1 MKKRFVIFS
10 LSVCLVSLV
19 GCKWNV
25 PQKVTVKSNAEYNF
39 TVGKVSK
46 NLSDAVDLSKT
57 LSDSLSTNN
66 AKIYDYYPNELDS
79 AVQKYLMEMPIKDI
93 ELDFGKYFEG
103 LNVAGDIQGLSHSET
118 FTVPNVNGQTA
129 TSKVDLTGLQ
139 TIVNT
144 FVGTVLSTSDY
155 STSSSTLD
163 VEYETVTYSPGATIL
178 VTANNANHGQPV
190 QLINKKDDFTEK
202 ILAETTL
209 TGYEATLDIGGISI
223 TKDTFIYINGSKATN
238 ADNGVTINGV
248 PVKVTGLKINY
259 PVTVNFDSANVS
271 VGSDTFKSATIGEG
285 TMQLSFEGDT
295 DDWSGVKVNYTI
307 KASGGI
313 TNEDGNPVLIEKT
326 GLDITTTPDQV
337 SLNND
342 KLLPED
348 ITIKPD
354 KIELDLSDTSEH
366 HDAPGATMTFAADN
380 PSITIKAGF
389 NITKLSLMQAYHDG
403 KVTVSKSEYLSSDI
417 IKMVKSITLTRGGV
431 EGTYINTLP
440 AGNNITLKTK
450 STFFGIDKW
459 DDPKW
464 DTLGTTDV
472 NGAELSV
479 VNGTENVI
487 EIKSDNEGTP
497 DVNESTAVDFK
508 AEIELPGYQKNE
520 GDPKGPY
527 IELSGI
533 EPGETYTIGFDL
545 KPVVEWKQITI
556 DASSYSQSDSINTG
570 INLTSLFSGFESALG
585 SGIGGKLKLKSLPVY
600 LYCSKPSAG
609 GFSDVKFNGKIK
621 MYYQDDTNGVKQAIP
636 DGETYLLGDSS
647 ASAEMNLVSVPELD
661 KVVIDK
667 EKGTYF
673 VKTDIDALPSSVAI
687 DIKDLISVNIDKE
700 TYPNAS
706 LAVDYDLGLGAGGT
720 LTIKKEDLEGDT
732 TSAIKITA
740 LIVLP
745 LQFVTTDEISLDIM
759 KMMGKDGTS
768 DLFGRSEAMDTT
780 TIDKYLGAISSVS
793 LNYKCDELPFYAIKP
808 LELKVA
814 LDGNPANAHSYSFG
828 QGSIVLD
835 YDEINSLLGT
845 YPLAPSVVFC
855 IPATTFSIP
864 REIAISTALG
874 LNIKTDGSVS
884 FDFGGNK

>member
-25 PQKVTVKSNAEYNF
+25 PQKVTVKSDATYNF
-39 TVGKVSK
+39 TIGKVSK
-46 NLSDAVDLSKT
+46 NLSDSVDLSKT

-66 AKIYDYYPNELDS
+66 AKIYDYYPNERES

-103 LNVAGDIQGLSHSET
+103 LDVADNIAGLSHSET
-118 FTVPNVNGQTA
+118 FTVPDVNGQTA

-139 TIVNT
+139 TIVNNTLAAILSTGSASVTIEGSTAGLSSVTYGNGAVLT
-144 FVGTVLSTSDY
+144 FVIGPSQYEREITFKGVSKKFIG
-155 STSSSTLD
+155 SS
-163 VEYETVTYSPGATIL
+163 V
-178 VTANNANHGQPV
+178 
-190 QLINKKDDFTEK
+190 
-202 ILAETTL
+202 
-209 TGYEATLDIGGISI
+209 TLDIPANTTIEATDRISL
-223 TKDTFIYINGSKATN
+223 KDSEGNTIGSGN
-238 ADNGVTINGV
+238 NGVSISGNPT
-248 PVKVTGLKINY
+248 KVTGMQYGKLI
-259 PVTVNFDSANVS
+259 PIRFPECNVS
-271 VGSDTFKSATIGEG
+271 VGSETFKSATIGEG
-285 TMQLSFEGDT
+285 TMQLSFEGVN
-295 DDWSGVKVNYTI
+295 DWRGVKVGYTI

-313 TNEDGNPVLIEKT
+313 TDSDGKSVLIEEP
-326 GLDITTTPDQV
+326 GLDITTTTPDPV

-348 ITIKPD
+348 ITIEPEN
-354 KIELDLSDTSEH
+354 IYLDLS
-366 HDAPGATMTFAADN
+366 AGGAKITFAADN

-389 NITKLSLMQAYHDG
+389 NITKLDSMQVYYDG
-403 KVTVSKSEYLSSDI
+403 KVTVSKSESLSDDI
-417 IKMVKSITLTRGGV
+417 TSMVKKIKLKASGLK
-431 EGTYINTLP
+431 GTYTNTLP
-440 AGNNITLKTK
+440 AENTITLKAK
-450 STFFGIDKW
+450 SGFLKIENSGNEKVFPLEANKTDK
-459 DDPKW
+459 
-464 DTLGTTDV
+464 
-472 NGAELSV
+472 S
-479 VNGTENVI
+479 I
-487 EIKSDNEGTP
+487 EILGEEYEVEISKDPATE
-497 DVNESTAVDFK
+497 VDFN
-508 AEIELPGYQKNE
+508 AEIVLPGYQENE

-527 IELSGI
+527 IELNGI
-533 EPGETYTIGFDL
+533 EPGKTYTIGFDL
-545 KPVVEWKQITI
+545 KPVVDWEQITI
-556 DASSYSQSDSINTG
+556 DVSDYSQRDSINTG

-609 GFSDVKFNGKIK
+609 DFSNVKFNGQIK
-621 MYYQDDTNGVKQAIP
+621 MYYQYDDTNGEKKAIP
-636 DGETYLLGDSS
+636 NGETYLLGNSS
-647 ASAEMNLVSVPELD
+647 ASAEMKLVSVPELE
-661 KVVIDK
+661 KVVIDE

-673 VKTDIDALPSSVAI
+673 VKTDIAAFPSSVEI
-687 DIKDLISVNIDKE
+687 DIKDLISANFDKV

-706 LAVDYDLGLGAGGT
+706 LAVDYDLKLGGKDGV
-720 LTIKKEDLEGDT
+720 LEISKSQLEGDK

-808 LELKVA
+808 LALKVS
-814 LDGNPANAHSYSFG
+814 LSG
-828 QGSIVLD
+828 
-835 YDEINSLLGT
+835 DESKAKTYTIGADKIELNYNEIESMLTT
-845 YPLAPSVVFC
+845 YPLTPSVVFC

-864 REIAISTALG
+864 REVAISTALG
-874 LNIKTDGSVS
+874 LYIKTDGTVS

>member
-1 MKKRFVIFS
+1 MKKRFIIFS

-46 NLSDAVDLSKT
+46 NLSDSVDLSKT

-139 TIVNT
+139 TIVNNTLAAILSTGSASVTIEGSTAGLSSVTYGNGAVLT
-144 FVGTVLSTSDY
+144 FVIGPSQYEREITFKGVSKKFIG
-155 STSSSTLD
+155 SS
-163 VEYETVTYSPGATIL
+163 V
-178 VTANNANHGQPV
+178 
-190 QLINKKDDFTEK
+190 
-202 ILAETTL
+202 
-209 TGYEATLDIGGISI
+209 TLDIPANTTIEATDRISL
-223 TKDTFIYINGSKATN
+223 KDSEGNFIESGN
-238 ADNGVTINGV
+238 NGVSISGNPT
-248 PVKVTGLKINY
+248 KVTGMQYSKPI
-259 PVTVNFDSANVS
+259 PIRFPECNVS
-271 VGSDTFKSATIGEG
+271 VGSETFKSATIGTG

-295 DDWSGVKVNYTI
+295 EYWSNVKVDYTI
-307 KASGGI
+307 IASGGI
-313 TNEDGNPVLIEKT
+313 TDSNGNPLSIEKT
-326 GLDITTTPDQV
+326 GLDITNTLDSV
-337 SLNND
+337 SLNGD

-348 ITIKPD
+348 ITIEPKE
-354 KIELDLSDTSEH
+354 IELDLS
-366 HDAPGATMTFAADN
+366 AGGAKITFAANN

-389 NITKLSLMQAYHDG
+389 NITKLSSMQAYYDG
-403 KVTVSKSEYLSSDI
+403 KVTVSKSESLSSDI

-440 AGNNITLKTK
+440 AENNITLKTK
-450 STFFGIDKW
+450 SDFFGINESAGRSL
-459 DDPKW
+459 
-464 DTLGTTDV
+464 TSTTQK
-472 NGAELSV
+472 ETLSV
-479 VNGTENVI
+479 VNESSKTI
-487 EIKSDNEGTP
+487 TI
-497 DVNESTAVDFK
+497 NESPAVDFY

-527 IELSGI
+527 IKLSEI

-545 KPVVEWKQITI
+545 KPVIDWEQITI

-609 GFSDVKFNGKIK
+609 GFSNVKFKGQIK
-621 MYYQDDTNGVKQAIP
+621 MYYKDDTKGAIL

-661 KVVIDK
+661 KVVIDE

-673 VKTDIDALPSSVAI
+673 VKTDIDAFPSSVAI

-706 LAVDYDLGLGAGGT
+706 LAVDYNLGVGDENSEF
-720 LTIKKEDLEGDT
+720 TISKSALEGDT

-768 DLFGRSEAMDTT
+768 DLFGRSEAMDTS

-845 YPLAPSVVFC
+845 YPLSPSVVFC

>member
-46 NLSDAVDLSKT
+46 NLSDSVDLSKT

-118 FTVPNVNGQTA
+118 FTVPDVNGQTA

-139 TIVNT
+139 TIVNNTLAAILSTGSASVTIEGSTASLSSVTYGNGAVLT
-144 FVGTVLSTSDY
+144 FVIGPSQYEREITFKGVSKKFIG
-155 STSSSTLD
+155 SS
-163 VEYETVTYSPGATIL
+163 V
-178 VTANNANHGQPV
+178 
-190 QLINKKDDFTEK
+190 
-202 ILAETTL
+202 
-209 TGYEATLDIGGISI
+209 TLDIPANTTINATDTISL
-223 TKDTFIYINGSKATN
+223 KDSEGNTIGSGN
-238 ADNGVTINGV
+238 NGVSISGNPT
-248 PVKVTGLKINY
+248 KVTGMQYSKPI
-259 PVTVNFDSANVS
+259 PIRFPECNVS

-285 TMQLSFEGDT
+285 KLQLSFEGIT
-295 DDWSGVKVNYTI
+295 GWSGVKVDYTI
-307 KASGGI
+307 IASGGI
-313 TNEDGNPVLIEKT
+313 TNSDGNPLSIEQT
-326 GLDITTTPDQV
+326 VLDITTTPDSV
-337 SLNND
+337 SLNGD

-348 ITIKPD
+348 ITIEPKE
-354 KIELDLSDTSEH
+354 IELDLS
-366 HDAPGATMTFAADN
+366 AGGAKITFAANN

-389 NITKLSLMQAYHDG
+389 NITELSSMQAYYDG
-403 KVTVSKSEYLSSDI
+403 NIKVDKSESLSDDI
-417 IKMVKSITLTRGGV
+417 TSMVKEIKLKASGLK
-431 EGTYINTLP
+431 GTYTNTLP
-440 AGNNITLKTK
+440 AGNTITLKAK
-450 STFFGIDKW
+450 SGFLKIENSGSEKEFPLEADK
-459 DDPKW
+459 
-464 DTLGTTDV
+464 TD
-472 NGAELSV
+472 EP
-479 VNGTENVI
+479 I
-487 EIKSDNEGTP
+487 EILGEENNTVTISKDPATK
-497 DVNESTAVDFK
+497 VDFV
-508 AEIELPGYQKNE
+508 ASIELPGYKKNE
-520 GDPKGPY
+520 GDPKGSY

-533 EPGETYTIGFDL
+533 KPGETYTIGFDL
-545 KPVVEWKQITI
+545 KPVIDWEEITI
-556 DASSYSQSDSINTG
+556 DASSYSQRDSINTG

-621 MYYQDDTNGVKQAIP
+621 MYYQDVTNDVKTAIP
-636 DGETYLLGDSS
+636 EGETYLLGDSS

-661 KVVIDK
+661 KVVIDE

-673 VKTDIDALPSSVAI
+673 VKTDIDAFPSSVAI
-687 DIKDLISVNIDKE
+687 DIKDLISANIDKE

-768 DLFGRSEAMDTT
+768 DLFGRSEAMDTS

>member
-46 NLSDAVDLSKT
+46 NLSDSVDLSKT

-118 FTVPNVNGQTA
+118 FTVPDVNGQTA
-129 TSKVDLTGLQ
+129 TSTVDLTGLQ

-155 STSSSTLD
+155 STSSSTSG
-163 VEYETVTYSPGATIL
+163 VEYETVIYETGATIH

-190 QLINKKDDFTEK
+190 KLIHKKDEVTEE
-202 ILAETTL
+202 ILATTTL
-209 TGYEATLDIGGISI
+209 SGYEATLDIGGISI

-259 PVTVNFDSANVS
+259 PVTVNFDSTNVS
-271 VGSDTFKSATIGEG
+271 VGSDTFKSATIGTG

-295 DDWSGVKVNYTI
+295 NDWSGVKVNYTI
-307 KASGGI
+307 IASGGI
-313 TNEDGNPVLIEKT
+313 TDSDGNPVLIEKT
-326 GLDITTTPDQV
+326 GLDITTTPDPV

-342 KLLPED
+342 KLLPEV

-366 HDAPGATMTFAADN
+366 HDAPGATITFAANN

-389 NITKLSLMQAYHDG
+389 NITKLSSMQAYYDG
-403 KVTVSKSEYLSSDI
+403 KVTVSKSESLSSDI

-440 AGNNITLKTK
+440 EGNNITLKTK
-450 STFFGIDKW
+450 SDFFEINKW
-459 DDPKW
+459 TTG
-464 DTLGTTDV
+464 DTLVTTDV

-487 EIKSDNEGTP
+487 EIKSDNEATP
-497 DVNESTAVDFK
+497 DVNESTAVDFN
-508 AEIELPGYQKNE
+508 ASIELPGYQKNE

-527 IELSGI
+527 IELTGI
-533 EPGETYTIGFDL
+533 EPGKKYTIGFDL
-545 KPVVEWKQITI
+545 KPVVEWTQITI
-556 DASSYSQSDSINTG
+556 DVSGYSQSDSINTG

-609 GFSDVKFNGKIK
+609 GFSNVKFNGQIK
-621 MYYQDDTNGVKQAIP
+621 MYYQDVTNDVKTAIP

-661 KVVIDK
+661 KVVIDE

-673 VKTDIDALPSSVAI
+673 VKTDIDAFPSSAAI
-687 DIKDLISVNIDKE
+687 DIKDLISANIDKE

>member
-46 NLSDAVDLSKT
+46 NLSDSVDLSKT

-103 LNVAGDIQGLSHSET
+103 LDVAGDIQGLSHSET

-129 TSKVDLTGLQ
+129 TSKVNLTGLQ
-139 TIVNT
+139 TIVNNTLAAILSTGSASVTIEGSTASLSSVTYGNGAVLT
-144 FVGTVLSTSDY
+144 FVIGPSQYEREITFKGVSKKFIG
-155 STSSSTLD
+155 SS
-163 VEYETVTYSPGATIL
+163 V
-178 VTANNANHGQPV
+178 
-190 QLINKKDDFTEK
+190 
-202 ILAETTL
+202 
-209 TGYEATLDIGGISI
+209 TLDIPANTIINATDTISL
-223 TKDTFIYINGSKATN
+223 KDSEGNTIGSGNNSVSISGNPT
-238 ADNGVTINGV
+238 
-248 PVKVTGLKINY
+248 KVTGMQYSKPI
-259 PVTVNFDSANVS
+259 PIRFPECNVS

-285 TMQLSFEGDT
+285 TMQLSFEGVN
-295 DDWSGVKVNYTI
+295 DWSNVKVDYTI
-307 KASGGI
+307 IASGGI
-313 TNEDGNPVLIEKT
+313 TDSDGNPLSIKEK
-326 GLDITTTPDQV
+326 LDITTTPKPV
-337 SLNND
+337 SLNGD

-348 ITIKPD
+348 ITIEPHEIK
-354 KIELDLSDTSEH
+354 LDLS
-366 HDAPGATMTFAADN
+366 AGGAIMTFAADN

-389 NITKLSLMQAYHDG
+389 SITELSSMQAYYDG
-403 KVTVSKSEYLSSDI
+403 KVTVSKSESLSSDI
-417 IKMVKSITLTRGGV
+417 TKMVKEITLTRGGV

-440 AGNNITLKTK
+440 SGNAITLKTK

-459 DDPKW
+459 DDPK
-464 DTLGTTDV
+464 TLGTTDV
-472 NGAELSV
+472 NGADLSV
-479 VNGTENVI
+479 VNGTEKVI
-487 EIKSDNEGTP
+487 EIKSDNEATP
-497 DVNESTAVDFK
+497 DVNESTAVDFN
-508 AEIELPGYQKNE
+508 AEIVLPGYQENE

-527 IELSGI
+527 IELIKI
-533 EPGETYTIGFDL
+533 EPGKTYTIGFDL
-545 KPVVEWKQITI
+545 KPVIDWEEITI
-556 DASSYSQSDSINTG
+556 DASGYSQSDSINTG

-585 SGIGGKLKLKSLPVY
+585 SGVGGKLKLKSLPVY

-621 MYYQDDTNGVKQAIP
+621 MYYQYDTNGVKQAIP
-636 DGETYLLGDSS
+636 DGETYLLGNSS
-647 ASAEMNLVSVPELD
+647 DAAEMNLVGVPELD
-661 KVVIDK
+661 KVVIDE

-673 VKTDIDALPSSVAI
+673 VKTDIDAFPSSVAI

-706 LAVDYDLGLGAGGT
+706 LAVDYNLGIGGANGT

-768 DLFGRSEAMDTT
+768 DLFGRSEAMDTS

>member
-46 NLSDAVDLSKT
+46 NLSDSVDLSKT

-118 FTVPNVNGQTA
+118 FTVPDVNGQTA
-129 TSKVDLTGLQ
+129 TSKVNLTGLQ

-163 VEYETVTYSPGATIL
+163 VEYETVEYETGATIH
-178 VTANNANHGQPV
+178 VTANNANHGKPV
-190 QLINKKDDFTEK
+190 QLIHKKDDVTE

-209 TGYEATLDIGGISI
+209 SGDEATLNIGGIPI

-259 PVTVNFDSANVS
+259 PVTVKFDPANVS

-285 TMQLSFEGDT
+285 TMQLSFEGVN
-295 DDWSGVKVNYTI
+295 DWSNVKVDYTI
-307 KASGGI
+307 IASGGI
-313 TNEDGNPVLIEKT
+313 TNEDGNPLSIKKT
-326 GLDITTTPDQV
+326 GLDITGDPESE
-337 SLNND
+337 SLNNA

-348 ITIKPD
+348 ITIEPHEIK
-354 KIELDLSDTSEH
+354 LDLT
-366 HDAPGATMTFAADN
+366 AGGATITFAADN

-389 NITKLSLMQAYHDG
+389 NITELSSMQAYYDG
-403 KVTVSKSEYLSSDI
+403 NIKVDKSESLSSDI
-417 IKMVKSITLTRGGV
+417 TKMVKEITLTRGGV

-450 STFFGIDKW
+450 SVFFGINESAGRSLTSPTQK
-459 DDPKW
+459 K
-464 DTLGTTDV
+464 T
-472 NGAELSV
+472 LSV
-479 VNGTENVI
+479 VNESSKTI
-487 EIKSDNEGTP
+487 TI
-497 DVNESTAVDFK
+497 NESPAVDFY

-527 IELSGI
+527 IELSKI
-533 EPGETYTIGFDL
+533 KSGETYTIGFDL
-545 KPVVEWKQITI
+545 KPVIDWEEITI
-556 DASSYSQSDSINTG
+556 DASSYSQRDSINTG

-621 MYYQDDTNGVKQAIP
+621 MYYQDVTNDEKTTIP
-636 DGETYLLGDSS
+636 DGETYLLGNSS

-661 KVVIDK
+661 KVVIDE

-673 VKTDIDALPSSVAI
+673 VKTDIDAFPSSAAI
-687 DIKDLISVNIDKE
+687 DIKDLISANIDKE

-720 LTIKKEDLEGDT
+720 LTIKKKDLEGDT

-768 DLFGRSEAMDTT
+768 DLFGRSEAMDTS

>member
-1 MKKRFVIFS
+1 MKKRFIIFS

-46 NLSDAVDLSKT
+46 NLSDSVDLSKT

-155 STSSSTLD
+155 TTSSSTLD
-163 VEYETVTYSPGATIL
+163 VEYETVIYETGATIH

-190 QLINKKDDFTEK
+190 QLIHKKDEVTED
-202 ILAETTL
+202 ILATTTL
-209 TGYEATLDIGGISI
+209 SGYEATLDIGGISI

-259 PVTVNFDSANVS
+259 PVTVNFDSTNVS
-271 VGSDTFKSATIGEG
+271 VGSNTFKSATIGEG
-285 TMQLSFEGDT
+285 TMQLSFEGFT
-295 DDWSGVKVNYTI
+295 DWSGVKVGYTI

-313 TNEDGNPVLIEKT
+313 TDSDGKSVLIEEP
-326 GLDITTTPDQV
+326 GLDITTTTPDSV
-337 SLNND
+337 NLNND
-342 KLLPED
+342 KLLPEK
-348 ITIKPD
+348 ITIEPEN
-354 KIELDLSDTSEH
+354 IYLDLRDTSEYK
-366 HDAPGATMTFAADN
+366 DAPGATITFAANN

-389 NITKLSLMQAYHDG
+389 NITEFSSMQAYYDG
-403 KVTVSKSEYLSSDI
+403 SIKVDKSESLSDDI
-417 IKMVKSITLTRGGV
+417 TSMVKKIKLKASGLK
-431 EGTYINTLP
+431 GTYTNTLP
-440 AGNNITLKTK
+440 AGNTITGNTITLKAK
-450 STFFGIDKW
+450 SGFLKIENSGSEKEFSLEANK
-459 DDPKW
+459 
-464 DTLGTTDV
+464 TD
-472 NGAELSV
+472 ES
-479 VNGTENVI
+479 I
-487 EIKSDNEGTP
+487 EILGEEHEEAISKDPATE
-497 DVNESTAVDFK
+497 VDFY
-508 AEIELPGYQKNE
+508 AEIELPGYKKNE

-533 EPGETYTIGFDL
+533 KPGETYTIGFDL
-545 KPVVEWKQITI
+545 KPVIDWEEITI
-556 DASSYSQSDSINTG
+556 DASSYSQRDSINTG

-609 GFSDVKFNGKIK
+609 GFSDVKFNGQIK
-621 MYYQDDTNGVKQAIP
+621 MYYKDDTKGAIP

-647 ASAEMNLVSVPELD
+647 DAAEMNLVSVPELD
-661 KVVIDK
+661 KVVIDE

-673 VKTDIDALPSSVAI
+673 VKTDIDAFPSSVAI

-700 TYPNAS
+700 EYPNAS
-706 LAVDYDLGLGAGGT
+706 LAVDYDLGLGGANGEF
-720 LTIKKEDLEGDT
+720 TISKSQLEGDT

-835 YDEINSLLGT
+835 FDEIDSLLGT

>member
-46 NLSDAVDLSKT
+46 NLSDSVDLSKT

-93 ELDFGKYFEG
+93 ELDFGKYFED

-118 FTVPNVNGQTA
+118 FTVPDVNDQTA

-139 TIVNT
+139 TIVNNTLAAILSTDSASVTIEGSTASLSSVTYGNGAVLT
-144 FVGTVLSTSDY
+144 FVIGPSQYEREITFKGVSKKFIG
-155 STSSSTLD
+155 SS
-163 VEYETVTYSPGATIL
+163 V
-178 VTANNANHGQPV
+178 
-190 QLINKKDDFTEK
+190 
-202 ILAETTL
+202 
-209 TGYEATLDIGGISI
+209 TLDIPANTTINATDTISL
-223 TKDTFIYINGSKATN
+223 KDSEGNTIGSGN
-238 ADNGVTINGV
+238 NGVSISGNPT
-248 PVKVTGLKINY
+248 KVTGMQYSKPI
-259 PVTVNFDSANVS
+259 PIRFPECNVS

-285 TMQLSFEGDT
+285 KLKLSFEGIT
-295 DDWSGVKVNYTI
+295 GWSGVKVDYTI
-307 KASGGI
+307 IASGGI
-313 TNEDGNPVLIEKT
+313 TNADGNHLSIEKT
-326 GLDITTTPDQV
+326 GLDITTTPEPV

-342 KLLPED
+342 KLLPEN

-354 KIELDLSDTSEH
+354 EIELDLS
-366 HDAPGATMTFAADN
+366 AGGATITFAADN

-389 NITKLSLMQAYHDG
+389 TITKLDSMQAYYDG
-403 KVTVSKSEYLSSDI
+403 SIKVDKSEPLSSDI
-417 IKMVKSITLTRGGV
+417 TKMVKSITLTRGGV

-450 STFFGIDKW
+450 SDFFGINESAGRSLTSPTQKE
-459 DDPKW
+459 
-464 DTLGTTDV
+464 T
-472 NGAELSV
+472 LSV
-479 VNGTENVI
+479 VNESSKTI
-487 EIKSDNEGTP
+487 TI
-497 DVNESTAVDFK
+497 NESPAVDFY

-545 KPVVEWKQITI
+545 KPVIDWEEITI
-556 DASSYSQSDSINTG
+556 DASGYSQSDSINTG

-585 SGIGGKLKLKSLPVY
+585 SGVGGKLKLKSLPVY

-609 GFSDVKFNGKIK
+609 GFSNVKFNGKIK
-621 MYYQDDTNGVKQAIP
+621 MYYQDDTNGVKKPIP
-636 DGETYLLGDSS
+636 EGETYLLGNSS
-647 ASAEMNLVSVPELD
+647 ASAEMNLVGVPELD
-661 KVVIDK
+661 KVVIDE

-673 VKTDIDALPSSVAI
+673 VKTDIAAFPSSVAK
-687 DIKDLISVNIDKE
+687 DINDLISVNINKE

-706 LAVDYDLGLGAGGT
+706 LAVDYDLGLGGKDGV
-720 LTIKKEDLEGDT
+720 LEISKSQLEGDT

>member
-1 MKKRFVIFS
+1 MKKRFIIFS

-46 NLSDAVDLSKT
+46 NLSDSVDLSKT

-155 STSSSTLD
+155 TTSSSTLD
-163 VEYETVTYSPGATIL
+163 VEYETVIYETGATIH

-190 QLINKKDDFTEK
+190 QLIHKKDEVTEE

-209 TGYEATLDIGGISI
+209 SEYEATLDIGGISI

-259 PVTVNFDSANVS
+259 PVTVNFDSTNVS
-271 VGSDTFKSATIGEG
+271 VGSDTFKSATIGTG
-285 TMQLSFEGDT
+285 TMQLSFEGFT
-295 DDWSGVKVNYTI
+295 DWSGVKVNYTI
-307 KASGGI
+307 IASGGI
-313 TNEDGNPVLIEKT
+313 TDSSDNPLSIKKT
-326 GLDITTTPDQV
+326 GLDITTTPDLV

-354 KIELDLSDTSEH
+354 KIELDLS
-366 HDAPGATMTFAADN
+366 AGGATITFAANN

-389 NITKLSLMQAYHDG
+389 NITKLSSMQAYYDG
-403 KVTVSKSEYLSSDI
+403 KVTVSKSESLSSDI

-440 AGNNITLKTK
+440 AENNITLKTK
-450 STFFGIDKW
+450 SDFFGINESAGRSL
-459 DDPKW
+459 
-464 DTLGTTDV
+464 TSTTQK
-472 NGAELSV
+472 ETLSV
-479 VNGTENVI
+479 VNESSKTI
-487 EIKSDNEGTP
+487 TI
-497 DVNESTAVDFK
+497 NESPAVDFY

-527 IELSGI
+527 IELRGI

-545 KPVVEWKQITI
+545 KPVIDWEEITI
-556 DASSYSQSDSINTG
+556 DASSYSQRDSINTG

-585 SGIGGKLKLKSLPVY
+585 SDIGGKLKLKSLPVY

-609 GFSDVKFNGKIK
+609 GFSNVKFNGQIK
-621 MYYQDDTNGVKQAIP
+621 MYYQYDDTNGVKQAITE
-636 DGETYLLGDSS
+636 GETYLLGNSS

-661 KVVIDK
+661 KVVIDE

-673 VKTDIDALPSSVAI
+673 VKTDIDAFPSSVAI

-706 LAVDYDLGLGAGGT
+706 LAVDYNLGVGDTNGEF
-720 LTIKKEDLEGDT
+720 TIFKSDLEGDT

-768 DLFGRSEAMDTT
+768 DLFGRSEAMDTS

-828 QGSIVLD
+828 EGSIVLD
-835 YDEINSLLGT
+835 FDEINSLLGT

>member
-46 NLSDAVDLSKT
+46 NLSDSVDLSKT

-139 TIVNT
+139 TIVNNTLAAILSTGSASVTIEGSTAGLSSVTYGNGAVLT
-144 FVGTVLSTSDY
+144 FVIGPSQYEREITFKGVSKKFIG
-155 STSSSTLD
+155 SS
-163 VEYETVTYSPGATIL
+163 V
-178 VTANNANHGQPV
+178 
-190 QLINKKDDFTEK
+190 
-202 ILAETTL
+202 
-209 TGYEATLDIGGISI
+209 TLDIPANTTIEATDRISL
-223 TKDTFIYINGSKATN
+223 KDSEGNFIESGN
-238 ADNGVTINGV
+238 NGVSISGNPT
-248 PVKVTGLKINY
+248 KVTGMQYSKPI
-259 PVTVNFDSANVS
+259 PIRFPECNVS
-271 VGSDTFKSATIGEG
+271 VGSETFKSATIGTG

-295 DDWSGVKVNYTI
+295 EYWSNVKVDYTI
-307 KASGGI
+307 IASGGI
-313 TNEDGNPVLIEKT
+313 TDSNGNPLSIEKT
-326 GLDITTTPDQV
+326 GLDITNTLDSV
-337 SLNND
+337 SLNGD

-348 ITIKPD
+348 ITIEPKE
-354 KIELDLSDTSEH
+354 IELDLS
-366 HDAPGATMTFAADN
+366 AGGAKITFAANN

-389 NITKLSLMQAYHDG
+389 NITKLSSMQAYYDG
-403 KVTVSKSEYLSSDI
+403 KVTVSKSESLSSDI

-440 AGNNITLKTK
+440 AENNITLKTK
-450 STFFGIDKW
+450 SDFFGINESAGRSL
-459 DDPKW
+459 
-464 DTLGTTDV
+464 TSTTQK
-472 NGAELSV
+472 ETLSV
-479 VNGTENVI
+479 VNESSKTI
-487 EIKSDNEGTP
+487 TI
-497 DVNESTAVDFK
+497 NESPAVDFN
-508 AEIELPGYQKNE
+508 AEIVLPGYKKNE

-527 IELSGI
+527 IELRGI

-545 KPVVEWKQITI
+545 KPVIDWEEITI
-556 DASSYSQSDSINTG
+556 DASSYSQRDSINTG

-621 MYYQDDTNGVKQAIP
+621 MYYQDVTNDVKTAIP
-636 DGETYLLGDSS
+636 EGETYLLGTSS

-673 VKTDIDALPSSVAI
+673 VKTDIAAYPSSVAI
-687 DIKDLISVNIDKE
+687 DINDLISANIDKE

-706 LAVDYDLGLGAGGT
+706 LAVDYNLGIGGANGEF
-720 LTIKKEDLEGDT
+720 TIFKSDLEGDT

-768 DLFGRSEAMDTT
+768 DLFGRSEAMDTS

-814 LDGNPANAHSYSFG
+814 LDGNPENAHSYSFG

>member
-46 NLSDAVDLSKT
+46 NLSDSVDLSKT

-93 ELDFGKYFEG
+93 ELDFGKYFED
-103 LNVAGDIQGLSHSET
+103 LDVAGDIQGLSHSET
-118 FTVPNVNGQTA
+118 FTVPNVKGKTA

-190 QLINKKDDFTEK
+190 QLIHKKDDVTEK

-209 TGYEATLDIGGISI
+209 SGYEATLDIGGISI

-295 DDWSGVKVNYTI
+295 ADWSNVKVDYTI
-307 KASGGI
+307 IASGGI
-313 TNEDGNPVLIEKT
+313 TNEDGNSLSIKEK
-326 GLDITTTPDQV
+326 LDITKATPTPVD
-337 SLNND
+337 LENY

-348 ITIKPD
+348 ITIEPHEIK
-354 KIELDLSDTSEH
+354 LDLS
-366 HDAPGATMTFAADN
+366 AGGATITFAANN

-389 NITKLSLMQAYHDG
+389 NITKLSSMQAYYDG
-403 KVTVSKSEYLSSDI
+403 KVTVSKSESLSSDI

-450 STFFGIDKW
+450 SDFFGIDES
-459 DDPKW
+459 
-464 DTLGTTDV
+464 
-472 NGAELSV
+472 AERSLTSPTQEETLSV
-479 VNGTENVI
+479 VNESENPI
-487 EIKSDNEGTP
+487 TI
-497 DVNESTAVDFK
+497 NESPAVDFY
-508 AEIELPGYQKNE
+508 AEIELPGYKKNE
-520 GDPKGPY
+520 EDPKGPY
-527 IELSGI
+527 IELSEI
-533 EPGETYTIGFDL
+533 EPGKTYTIGFDL

-609 GFSDVKFNGKIK
+609 GFSDVKFKGKIK
-621 MYYQDDTNGVKQAIP
+621 MYYKDDTKGAIP
-636 DGETYLLGDSS
+636 DGETYLLGNSS
-647 ASAEMNLVSVPELD
+647 DAAEMNLVSVPELD
-661 KVVIDK
+661 KVVIDE

-673 VKTDIDALPSSVAI
+673 VKTDIDAFPSSVAI
-687 DIKDLISVNIDKE
+687 DIKDLISANIDKE

-768 DLFGRSEAMDTT
+768 DLFGRSEAMDTS

-828 QGSIVLD
+828 EGSIVLD
-835 YDEINSLLGT
+835 FDEINSLLGT

>member
-46 NLSDAVDLSKT
+46 NLSDSVDLSKT

-118 FTVPNVNGQTA
+118 FTVPDVNGQTA

-139 TIVNT
+139 TIVNNTLAAILSTGSASVTIEGSTASLSSVTYGNGAVLT
-144 FVGTVLSTSDY
+144 FVIGPSQYEREITFKGVSKKFIG
-155 STSSSTLD
+155 SS
-163 VEYETVTYSPGATIL
+163 V
-178 VTANNANHGQPV
+178 
-190 QLINKKDDFTEK
+190 
-202 ILAETTL
+202 
-209 TGYEATLDIGGISI
+209 TLDIPANTTIE
-223 TKDTFIYINGSKATN
+223 ATN
-238 ADNGVTINGV
+238 RISLKDSEGNFIESGNNGVSISGNPT
-248 PVKVTGLKINY
+248 KVTGMQYSKPI
-259 PVTVNFDSANVS
+259 PIRFPECNVS
-271 VGSDTFKSATIGEG
+271 VGSETFKSATIGTG

-295 DDWSGVKVNYTI
+295 EYWSNVKVDYTI
-307 KASGGI
+307 IASGGI
-313 TNEDGNPVLIEKT
+313 TDSDGNPLSIEKT
-326 GLDITTTPDQV
+326 GLDITTTPDSV
-337 SLNND
+337 SLNNA

-348 ITIKPD
+348 ITIEPHEIK
-354 KIELDLSDTSEH
+354 LDLTTG
-366 HDAPGATMTFAADN
+366 GATMTFAADN

-389 NITKLSLMQAYHDG
+389 NITELSSMQAYYDG
-403 KVTVSKSEYLSSDI
+403 NIKVDKSESLSDDI
-417 IKMVKSITLTRGGV
+417 TSMVKKIKLKASGLK
-431 EGTYINTLP
+431 GTYTNTLP
-440 AGNNITLKTK
+440 AGNTITLKAK
-450 STFFGIDKW
+450 SGFLKIENSGSEKEFSLEANK
-459 DDPKW
+459 
-464 DTLGTTDV
+464 TD
-472 NGAELSV
+472 ES
-479 VNGTENVI
+479 I
-487 EIKSDNEGTP
+487 EILGEEHEEAISKDPATK
-497 DVNESTAVDFK
+497 VDFV
-508 AEIELPGYQKNE
+508 ATIELPGYQKNE

-527 IELSGI
+527 IELTGI

-545 KPVVEWKQITI
+545 KPVIDWEEITI
-556 DASSYSQSDSINTG
+556 DASNYSQRDSINTG

-609 GFSDVKFNGKIK
+609 GFSDVKFKGKIK
-621 MYYQDDTNGVKQAIP
+621 MYYQDDTNGVKHAIP

-661 KVVIDK
+661 KVVIDE

-673 VKTDIDALPSSVAI
+673 VKTDIDAFPSSAAI
-687 DIKDLISVNIDKE
+687 DIKDLISANIDKE

-706 LAVDYDLGLGAGGT
+706 LAVDYNLGIGGANGT

-768 DLFGRSEAMDTT
+768 DLFGRSEAMDTS